1 MSNQALIFFDIDGTL
16 LDHDKKLPKSTEK
29 AIEQLHKAGHIIAIA
44 TGRGPFA
51 FESLRQKLNIHSFV
65 SFNGSYVVIDDEV
78 IYTNPLNKE
87 KLLELAKE
95 GLINNHPIVFM
106 DEVGMRA
113 NIPKHQS
120 IDESIASLK
129 IDAFPS
135 YDPTY
140 HEGRVLY
147 QSLFFCSQ
155 DEEKYYQKKYPDF
168 EFVRWHPLSLDVL
181 PKGGSKATGI
191 KAVVEALSIN
201 EENVYAFGDGLNDIE
216 MLKTVKNSVAMGNAE
231 LAVKDVAEF
240 VTEDVAN
247 DGLVQGIR
255 MAGLL

>member
-29 AIEQLHKAGHIIAIA
+29 AIEQLHKVGHVPVIA

-65 SFNGSYVVIDDEV
+65 GFNGSYVVIDDEV
-78 IYTNPLNKE
+78 IFTNPLNKE
-87 KLLELAKE
+87 KLLDLAKE
-95 GLINNHPIVFM
+95 GLTNNHPVVFM
-106 DEVGMRA
+106 DVEGMRA
-113 NIPKHQS
+113 NVPNHQS

-147 QSLFFCSQ
+147 QSYLFCSQ
-155 DEEKYYQKKYPDF
+155 DEEKYYQKKYPEF

-181 PKGGSKATGI
+181 PEGGSKAAGI
-191 KAVVEALSIN
+191 KAVIETLDIN
-201 EENVYAFGDGLNDIE
+201 EENIYAFGDGLNDIE

-231 LAVKDVAEF
+231 LEVKNVAKYVTGDVA
-240 VTEDVAN
+240 D
-247 DGLVQGIR
+247 DGLVQGLR